1 MQQHCIAGDKYASRE
16 FLRLVEHSA
25 AKLLEFMQ
33 ADIINQRLYGLGV
46 LSPICISFDSV
57 SIGDSLY
64 ARNET
69 FQVIVV
75 TVLDLSPG
83 VPLLATHFL
92 QCPSVGLS
100 HDGDNQAA
108 CVLKALEDH
117 AGQFNKRS
125 LRRRVLTLI
134 AGDGAVARGGQSMRH
149 VGTEACNKLA
159 KFLSLIILNPF
170 CLTQTLISIHFYFFW
185 FLPVILC
192 RWLAVVFSFVISN
205 GPGSGWFTQMLSKN
219 WLNGSAFIGAKQHFE
234 KHCTSIC
241 ISDFLDW

>member
-1 MQQHCIAGDKYASRE
+1 M
-16 FLRLVEHSA
+16 EHSA

-100 HDGDNQAA
+100 HAGDNQAA

-149 VGTEACNKLA
+149 VSTEAGNKLA

-170 CLTQTLISIHFYFFW
+170 CLTQTFNFNTCLFLLIPASHS
-185 FLPVILC
+185 VQVVGSC
-192 RWLAVVFSFVISN
+192 VFSSYFQWSRLRLIYPDVEQELVEWERFHRSEA
-205 GPGSGWFTQMLSKN
+205 
-219 WLNGSAFIGAKQHFE
+219 AFRKTLHVNL
-234 KHCTSIC
+234 H
-241 ISDFLDW
+241 

>member
-64 ARNET
+64 ARHET

-75 TVLDLSPG
+75 TVLDLSRG

-92 QCPSVGLS
+92 QCPIVGLS

-108 CVLKALEDH
+108 CILKSLEQH

-149 VGTEACNKLA
+149 VSTEAGNKLA
-159 KFLSLIILNPF
+159 KFLASL
-170 CLTQTLISIHFYFFW
+170 LINYSESFFES
-185 FLPVILC
+185 C
-192 RWLAVVFSFVISN
+192 QSF
-205 GPGSGWFTQMLSKN
+205 
-219 WLNGSAFIGAKQHFE
+219 
-234 KHCTSIC
+234 
-241 ISDFLDW
+241 